1 MTRIRL
7 ASLELEGFKSF
18 ADPVRLEFPGEVN
31 AIVGPNGVGKS
42 NVVDAI
48 LWVLGEQSPNLLR
61 LKTMGDVVFSG
72 NQRRKP
78 AGAAEV
84 AIALTADDGRWEAT
98 GGRLVLSR
106 RVYRNGPSEYRV
118 NGKSARLKDLM
129 DELLSIG
136 LGTRGYSIIGQ
147 DRIGRVLSARP
158 TDRRVLLEEAAGIT
172 RYRVRKHEAELKL
185 EQTRQ
190 NLARLD
196 DVIAEVDRSLRQ
208 LKRQAGQARRF
219 AKIEEELH
227 RHQREL
233 FTLLARN
240 LTARRDE
247 IARRRAQVETEVAGA
262 ASALGGA
269 EADLAAARK
278 ELEAAR
284 ARVEERRAEVG
295 RLAASRERLEA
306 FLERSADLV
315 DNLRESLE
323 ANRRQ
328 VAGLRSAAASLEDDQ
343 GQAARRVSHLEEALE
358 EVARRRTEAA
368 RSLEKARA
376 AQAEAERAAAEA
388 RQDLLRTI
396 STVTSRRNQQVEMAR
411 QHDRLSYTL
420 GQLDH
425 EEERL
430 GRRRGELAEQFEAA
444 RTESAAAAARLE
456 EARRRRDE
464 AAAGRQSAAEAAAAA
479 AREAEAVAHRL
490 WEIRHRLTGIDGEL
504 ARFHAAVEQ
513 VAQLIPESAL
523 AGQLSDYL
531 SPAPGAA
538 ELLDRV
544 WKEWLELPVARLDA
558 LPPGSLAA
566 ASTLEARARIVLMG
580 EAPAAGGPT
589 ALPTVPAPD
598 GAEPLLPLAGIP
610 EEHAPWI
617 LRVLPPAF
625 TCQDAAVAARLAEE
639 HPHALFLTAE
649 GALLR
654 GRTHE
659 LPTAG
664 SRTRGALALR
674 DERER
679 LAADAERLERE
690 EAGHRH
696 RQAQLQEEA
705 AALER
710 DVDRSRQELVEAEQ
724 AHARAAARE
733 QSLDGELKRL
743 ERELEAVRADR
754 VRAAREKEELE
765 SRRGRLA
772 GEVQELEERLEDLE
786 RAVENAAAQV
796 ESRRS
801 ASNEAQRELDRWKA
815 EERLATERLATARA
829 EAERLAARRR
839 EIEDRLRTLSA
850 EAASLAERLKTT
862 EEEIVRSRTRL
873 VEEQGLLHAAREQ
886 ERQQAE
892 AVEAVAQQV
901 TRLEREVA
909 ERRTAHDQV
918 RTRRHELEVEATRL
932 DAETAALEESANAE
946 LGLGVEVLAR
956 EEVEAGADPEE
967 LRATVEQLRARLDK
981 MGPVNLL
988 AVQELEELTQRSTFL
1003 HEQREDLVE
1012 SLRSLNA
1019 TIREIDATCLERF
1032 METFQQVNA
1041 VLAETF
1047 AYLFGGGT
1055 ARLDLADEDDP
1066 LESGVLIT
1074 AQPPGKKNQ
1083 SVQLLSG
1090 GEKALVGLSLL
1101 IALFRIKPSPF
1112 CILDEVDAALDDAN
1126 VERLGELVRDMT
1138 DHTQFVLITHN
1149 RRTMTRADILYGV
1162 TMEEPGVSKIVSVRM
1177 ED

>member
-18 ADPVRLEFPGEVN
+18 ADPIRLEFPGDVN
-31 AIVGPNGVGKS
+31 AIVGPNGSGKS

-61 LKTMGDVVFSG
+61 LKNMGDVVFSG

-78 AGAAEV
+78 AGAAQV
-84 AIALTADDGRWEAT
+84 RLTLTADDGRWDAT
-98 GGRLVLSR
+98 GGRMELAR
-106 RVYRNGPSEYRV
+106 RVYRNGPSEYRL
-118 NGKSARLKDLM
+118 NGKSARLKDVM

-136 LGTRGYSIIGQ
+136 LGTRAYSIIGQ
-147 DRIGRVLSARP
+147 DRIGRILSARP
-158 TDRRVLLEEAAGIT
+158 TDRRTLLEEAAGIT
-172 RYRVRKHEAELKL
+172 RYKVRKHEAELKL

-208 LKRQAGQARRF
+208 LKRQAGQARRY
-219 AKIEEELH
+219 ARIEEQL
-227 RHQREL
+227 RHHQHDL
-233 FTLLARN
+233 FALQARS
-240 LTARRDE
+240 LVARRDDL
-247 IARRRAQVETEVAGA
+247 ARRRARVETELAGA

-278 ELEAAR
+278 ELEAAHTL
-284 ARVEERRAEVG
+284 VEERRAEVG

-323 ANRRQ
+323 ANLRQ
-328 VAGLRSAAASLEDDQ
+328 ATGLRSSAASLEDEI
-343 GQAARRVSHLEEALE
+343 AAVARRTTSLEEALA
-358 EVARRRTEAA
+358 EVVRRREEAA
-368 RSLEKARA
+368 RTLEAARA
-376 AQAEAERAAAEA
+376 AQNDAERAAAEA
-388 RQDLLRTI
+388 RQNLLRAI
-396 STVTSRRNQQVEMAR
+396 SAATSRRNQQIELER
-411 QHDRLSYTL
+411 QYDRLSYTL
-420 GQLDH
+420 GQLAQ

-430 GRRRGELAEQFEAA
+430 ARRRTELGEQFEAVRA
-444 RTESAAAAARLE
+444 ESTTSANRLE
-456 EARRRRDE
+456 ETRLRRD
-464 AAAGRQSAAEAAAAA
+464 AASAGRQAAAEAAAAA
-479 AREAEAVAHRL
+479 GREAEAVAHRL
-490 WEIRHRLTGIDGEL
+490 WEIRHRLAGIDGEL

-513 VAQLIPESAL
+513 VARLIPESAL
-523 AGQLSDYL
+523 AGQLSDFL

-538 ELLDRV
+538 EVLDRV
-544 WKEWLELPVARLDA
+544 WREWLELPVAQLDA
-558 LPPGSLAA
+558 LPEATLKAA
-566 ASTLEARARIVLMG
+566 AALEARARIILMG
-580 EAPAAGGPT
+580 TETGTEPVT
-589 ALPTVPAPD
+589 ASDPE

-610 EEHAPWI
+610 AEHAPWI
-617 LRVLPPAF
+617 GRVLPPAYR
-625 TCQDAAVAARLAEE
+625 CADAATAARLAEE
-639 HPHALFLTAE
+639 HPHAIFLAPDGT
-649 GALLR
+649 LSR
-654 GRTHE
+654 GRTRE

-674 DERER
+674 DERDHLTAE
-679 LAADAERLERE
+679 AAGLERD
-690 EAGHRH
+690 EAAHRE
-696 RQAQLQEEA
+696 RQAQLQERTT
-705 AALER
+705 ALER
-710 DVDRSRQELVEAEQ
+710 ELEQARQDLVEAEQ
-724 AHARAAARE
+724 AHTRAATRE

-743 ERELEAVRADR
+743 ERELEAARADR
-754 VRAAREKEELE
+754 VRVAKEREELE
-765 SRRGRLA
+765 SRRGTLER
-772 GEVQELEERLEDLE
+772 EVKELEDRSHGLE
-786 RAVENAAAQV
+786 RAVEDATAQV
-796 ESRRS
+796 DARRT
-801 ASNEAQRELDRWKA
+801 ATTEAQRELDRARA
-815 EERLATERLATARA
+815 EERLASERLDTARA
-829 EAERLAARRR
+829 EAARLAKRRG
-839 EIEDRLRTLSA
+839 EIEERLRTLAA
-850 EAASLAERLKTT
+850 EAATLEQRLKTT
-862 EEEIVRSRTRL
+862 EQEIVRSRTRL
-873 VEEQGLLHAAREQ
+873 VEEQGLLNAAREQ

-892 AVEAVAQQV
+892 AVEEVARRV

-909 ERRTAHDQV
+909 ERRTAHDEV
-918 RTRRHELEVEATRL
+918 RTQLHELEVESTRL
-932 DAETAALEESANAE
+932 EAEITALEEQATAE
-946 LGLGVEVLAR
+946 LGLGVDALAR
-956 EEVEAGADPEE
+956 EEIETEAAVEE
-967 LRATVEQLRARLDK
+967 LRAEVEKLRTRLDK

-988 AVQELEELTQRSTFL
+988 AVQELDELTERSTFL
-1003 HEQREDLVE
+1003 HEQRGDLVD

-1032 METFQQVNA
+1032 MATFEQVNA

-1066 LESGVLIT
+1066 LESGILIT

-1090 GEKALVGLSLL
+1090 GEKALVGLALL
-1101 IALFRIKPSPF
+1101 ISLFRIKPSPF

-1177 ED
+1177 ER